1 MYLKK
6 YSNILKEYKKNI
18 DSGKTYKYIEEPEI
32 EKKNNKNTKIENTAE
47 TLFGKDCIIVE
58 QKKGNDKNEYAK
70 LNGTSQKI
78 TRRYR
83 KNN

>member
-58 QKKGNDKNEYAK
+58 
-70 LNGTSQKI
+70 
-78 TRRYR
+78 
-83 KNN
+83 